1 MRKDGSAYYPV
12 LEREIILRDLT
23 KKEMRKFLNLEQ
35 SSFVLKLNGMRRF
48 SLDEAIQLQEN
59 FFPDVSTKTR
69 WTTYLPSW
77 ACSPIP
83 TVNTISSPWANMRR
97 R

>member
-1 MRKDGSAYYPV
+1 MIRRPPIYTIQVSSAASDVYK
-12 LEREIILRDLT
+12 RQLRDLT

-59 FFPDVSTKTR
+59 FFPDVSINQLFQHDWAPADLSATR
-69 WTTYLPSW
+69 GDVAAS
-77 ACSPIP
+77 
-83 TVNTISSPWANMRR
+83 
-97 R
+97 

>member
-59 FFPDVSTKTR
+59 FSGCFYKPVIST
-69 WTTYLPSW
+69 
-77 ACSPIP
+77 
-83 TVNTISSPWANMRR
+83 
-97 R
+97 

>member
-23 KKEMRKFLNLEQ
+23 KKEMRKFLTLEQ

-59 FFPDVSTKTR
+59 FFPDVSINQ
-69 WTTYLPSW
+69 LFQHD
-77 ACSPIP
+77 
-83 TVNTISSPWANMRR
+83 
-97 R
+97 

>member
-59 FFPDVSTKTR
+59 FFPDVSIIQ
-69 WTTYLPSW
+69 LFQHD
-77 ACSPIP
+77 
-83 TVNTISSPWANMRR
+83 
-97 R
+97 

>member
-59 FFPDVSTKTR
+59 FFPDVSINQ
-69 WTTYLPSW
+69 LFHHD
-77 ACSPIP
+77 
-83 TVNTISSPWANMRR
+83 
-97 R
+97 

>member
-59 FFPDVSTKTR
+59 FLPDVSINQ
-69 WTTYLPSW
+69 LFQHD
-77 ACSPIP
+77 
-83 TVNTISSPWANMRR
+83 
-97 R
+97 

>member
-59 FFPDVSTKTR
+59 FVPDVSINQ
-69 WTTYLPSW
+69 LFQHD
-77 ACSPIP
+77 
-83 TVNTISSPWANMRR
+83 
-97 R
+97 

>member
-48 SLDEAIQLQEN
+48 SLDEAIQLQKN
-59 FFPDVSTKTR
+59 FFPDVSINQ
-69 WTTYLPSW
+69 LFQHD
-77 ACSPIP
+77 
-83 TVNTISSPWANMRR
+83 
-97 R
+97 

>member
-35 SSFVLKLNGMRRF
+35 SSFVLKLNG
-48 SLDEAIQLQEN
+48 IQH
-59 FFPDVSTKTR
+59 D
-69 WTTYLPSW
+69 
-77 ACSPIP
+77 
-83 TVNTISSPWANMRR
+83 
-97 R
+97 